1 MPAWGDFSEE
11 EQARV
16 IRSRDGGAK
25 VTRDP
30 GFSETVEHGVR
41 MYVEQGKEL
50 ESSLVGYVRLLVSLL
65 GRAGIGLSPRRA
77 GMLLRNILAVHA
89 ANCLPRFGV
98 SLKDSALL
106 AVTHSLPQKA
116 QGIRVDQVKLLA
128 AHREAWNAAQISED
142 DPVRAVWLHN
152 MSVPTK
158 TTITRNAPSHRV
170 YGHGVVVALPENFRA
185 ADPIQL
191 LKVIGGKKARK
202 ESADHAL
209 RRLIETRAR
218 ELPLPPA
225 VAITGQARHGDIECI
240 DLITIVTVLAKSSSR
255 VYLRDKEPNL
265 PSIVAG
271 RRIVLLLPREV
282 RL

>member
-1 MPAWGDFSEE
+1 MTDF
-11 EQARV
+11 
-16 IRSRDGGAK
+16 
-25 VTRDP
+25 
-30 GFSETVEHGVR
+30 
-41 MYVEQGKEL
+41 L
-50 ESSLVGYVRLLVSLL
+50 
-65 GRAGIGLSPRRA
+65 
-77 GMLLRNILAVHA
+77 
-89 ANCLPRFGV
+89 
-98 SLKDSALL
+98 
-106 AVTHSLPQKA
+106 
-116 QGIRVDQVKLLA
+116 
-128 AHREAWNAAQISED
+128 
-142 DPVRAVWLHN
+142 LHN

-170 YGHGVVVALPENFRA
+170 YGHGVVIALPENFRA
-185 ADPIQL
+185 TDPIQL

-225 VAITGQARHGDIECI
+225 VAITAQARHGDIECI

-271 RRIVLLLPREV
+271 RRIVLLVPREV